1 MNNPRTYR
9 FLISA
14 VCLGLAASLVS
25 AQTNAQAQLK
35 KGQALWNQRLS
46 KSAIAALEVA
56 AKDKSTAAAANEALG
71 RIYTFKGWQQEGVF
85 PGWHDEPTYREKALA
100 ALRAAVAAEHF
111 IDENL
116 SAYQMEGKIQAARVR
131 NRAIAADDIGWA
143 RFMKKDFAGA
153 AAKLEESHRLSQGA
167 DFVNLAH
174 LGDLNVVLKQPDK
187 AREYYLDAL
196 TVAGADPKI
205 RQRIIRE
212 LPSVRGNAGAGKP
225 FVT

>member
-14 VCLGLAASLVS
+14 VCLGLAGSLVS

-100 ALRAAVAAEHF
+100 ALRAAVSANPNRQSAREALKTAEGFAAADK
-111 IDENL
+111 IDP
-116 SAYQMEGKIQAARVR
+116 APPRP
-131 NRAIAADDIGWA
+131 AIAALE
-143 RFMKKDFAGA
+143 
-153 AAKLEESHRLSQGA
+153 AKLQTA
-167 DFVNLAH
+167 
-174 LGDLNVVLKQPDK
+174 
-187 AREYYLDAL
+187 
-196 TVAGADPKI
+196 T
-205 RQRIIRE
+205 
-212 LPSVRGNAGAGKP
+212 
-225 FVT
+225 